1 MKMRTKMETMNDNKI
16 GINRIIELQKKISAG
31 NGTQQEKNELMRLLY
46 ENNSLP
52 LKMYTKYINGKDAN
66 DLMETG
72 LMLGTFI
79 RFGQELRKLK
89 SIALGYR

>member
-1 MKMRTKMETMNDNKI
+1 MATINDNKI
-16 GINRIIELQKKISAG
+16 RINRIIELHMKISDG
-31 NGTQQEKNELMRLLY
+31 NGTQEEKNELMRLLY
-46 ENNSLP
+46 ENDSLP
-52 LKMYTKYINGKDAN
+52 LKMYTKYINGKDAE

-79 RFGQELRKLK
+79 RFGQELRKLR